1 MAKKQADHS
10 EKAQEGSKA
19 TPSKTEAVKEAIA
32 QGITSPTEIVAHV
45 KSTYGLVV
53 TTNHVSMIKTALKKG
68 TTGRKRGRPK
78 GKTKKPVPEASATG
92 PDTATPSKSEA
103 VREAMSKGITS
114 PTAIA
119 AHLKAAYGLDI
130 TTAHVST
137 IKGNLKK
144 RKGTKRGRP
153 KGSTKKAIAE
163 AAAAAAA
170 AVVAKAIPAPKAGGL
185 TLNDLRT
192 LNEMAR
198 KAGGYGQ
205 LREFLDVLGDL

>member
-1 MAKKQADHS
+1 MARKNSNDSTSTEAGGNT
-10 EKAQEGSKA
+10 GSK
-19 TPSKTEAVKEAIA
+19 SKSA
-32 QGITSPTEIVAHV
+32 
-45 KSTYGLVV
+45 KSSINKTHLVEE
-53 TTNHVSMIKTALKKG
+53 ALKQKI
-68 TTGRKRGRPK
+68 
-78 GKTKKPVPEASATG
+78 
-92 PDTATPSKSEA
+92 TAPQKISE
-103 VREAMSKGITS
+103 
-114 PTAIA
+114 
-119 AHLKAAYGLDI
+119 HLMKEYGVDI
-130 TTAHVST
+130 TPAHVST

-205 LREFLDVLGDL
+205 LRELLDVLGDL

>member
-137 IKGNLKK
+137 IKGGLKNK
-144 RKGTKRGRP
+144 KGTGKRGRP
-153 KGSTKKAIAE
+153 KGSTKKA
-163 AAAAAAA
+163 
-170 AVVAKAIPAPKAGGL
+170 VAKEVAPAKTASAAKGTGLTPMDLRLLSNLARQAGGI
-185 TLNDLRT
+185 
-192 LNEMAR
+192 A
-198 KAGGYGQ
+198 Q
-205 LREFLDVLGDL
+205 LREYLDVLGNVH